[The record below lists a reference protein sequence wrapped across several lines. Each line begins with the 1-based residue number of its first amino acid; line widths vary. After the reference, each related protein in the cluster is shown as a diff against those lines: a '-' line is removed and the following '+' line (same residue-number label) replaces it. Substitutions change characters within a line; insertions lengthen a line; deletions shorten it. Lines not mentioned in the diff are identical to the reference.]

1 MRSRIPSHIRWT
13 GHKKME
19 ELLDDPLAESL
30 YGLFLKVKDSP
41 RHITIKPEIILNEVY
56 LICNRIYQDTE
67 PSNLIEDYEH
77 EIESDMGWHYARELV
92 MPMIYALIKG
102 QKKNPPK
109 VDCALVAI
117 ERKYNKSC
125 YWPTFAT
132 IARYNDKSAGYRPEH
147 HQPHVIDLAMKKL
160 KTELSLYTDVNPKNI
175 YVTLNIQNDISGID
189 HLHLDHADVAVG
201 VAEKGS
207 NVYHHKIDNHE

>member
-56 LICNRIYQDTE
+56 LISNKIYQDAE

-102 QKKNPPK
+102 QKKKPQK

-117 ERKYNKSC
+117 ERKYHKSC

-132 IARYNDKSAGYRPEH
+132 VLRTEKRSAKNHPDL
-147 HQPHVIDLAMKKL
+147 QPHVIDIAMKKL
-160 KTELSLYTDVNPKNI
+160 QAELSQYQNINPTNI

-207 NVYHHKIDNHE
+207 NVYHHKKENHE

>member
-1 MRSRIPSHIRWT
+1 MQSIIPRQIRWT

-41 RHITIKPEIILNEVY
+41 RHITIKPEILLNEVY
-56 LICNRIYQDTE
+56 LISNKIYQDAE
-67 PSNLIEDYEH
+67 PSTLIEAYEH
-77 EIESDMGWHYARELV
+77 EIESDMGWHYAKELV

-102 QKKNPPK
+102 QKKNPQK
-109 VDCALVAI
+109 VDHALMEI

-132 IARYNDKSAGYRPEH
+132 ISNSIIPSNCNKGH
-147 HQPHVIDLAMKKL
+147 HPHVLDMAMKKL
-160 KTELSLYTDVNPKNI
+160 QTELSLYQDISQKNI
-175 YVTLNIQNDISGID
+175 YVTLNIQNDINGNID

-207 NVYHHKIDNHE
+207 NVFHHKIDSHE

>member
-56 LICNRIYQDTE
+56 LISNRIYQDAE

-92 MPMIYALIKG
+92 MPMIHALIKR

-109 VDCALVAI
+109 VDYALLAI
-117 ERKYNKSC
+117 ENKYKKSC
-125 YWPTFAT
+125 YWPTFAN
-132 IARYNDKSAGYRPEH
+132 ISCPMERPARIIPD
-147 HQPHVIDLAMKKL
+147 HQPRMIDIAMKKL
-160 KTELSLYTDVNPKNI
+160 QTELSQYQDVNPKNI

-207 NVYHHKIDNHE
+207 NVYHHKTDNHE

>member
-1 MRSRIPSHIRWT
+1 
-13 GHKKME
+13 
-19 ELLDDPLAESL
+19 
-30 YGLFLKVKDSP
+30 
-41 RHITIKPEIILNEVY
+41 
-56 LICNRIYQDTE
+56 
-67 PSNLIEDYEH
+67 
-77 EIESDMGWHYARELV
+77 MGWHYARELV

-102 QKKNPPK
+102 QKEHPQE
-109 VDCALVAI
+109 VGYALMAI
-117 ERKYNKSC
+117 ERKYHKSC

-132 IARYNDKSAGYRPEH
+132 VLRTEERPAKHYSE
-147 HQPHVIDLAMKKL
+147 HQPHVIDIAMKKL
-160 KTELSLYTDVNPKNI
+160 QTELSQYQDVNPKNI

>member
-1 MRSRIPSHIRWT
+1 
-13 GHKKME
+13 ME
-19 ELLDDPLAESL
+19 ELLDDPLAKSL

-56 LICNRIYQDTE
+56 LISNKIYQDAE

-77 EIESDMGWHYARELV
+77 EID
-92 MPMIYALIKG
+92 I
-102 QKKNPPK
+102 
-109 VDCALVAI
+109 
-117 ERKYNKSC
+117 
-125 YWPTFAT
+125 
-132 IARYNDKSAGYRPEH
+132 
-147 HQPHVIDLAMKKL
+147 AMKKL
-160 KTELSLYTDVNPKNI
+160 QAELSQYQNINPTNI

-207 NVYHHKIDNHE
+207 NVYHHKKENHE

>member
-1 MRSRIPSHIRWT
+1 MRSRIPSQIRWT

-56 LICNRIYQDTE
+56 LISNKIYQDTE
-67 PSNLIEDYEH
+67 PSNLIEYYEH

-102 QKKNPPK
+102 QKKKPQK
-109 VDCALVAI
+109 VDCALVTI
-117 ERKYNKSC
+117 EKKYNKSS

-132 IARYNDKSAGYRPEH
+132 MACSINRSARNMSDL
-147 HQPHVIDLAMKKL
+147 QPNVIDIAMKKL
-160 KTELSLYTDVNPKNI
+160 QTELSLYQDISQKNI